1 MGEIELCRR
10 RVAAT
15 GRIALPSG
23 RDIEHSPVRQALM
36 FLYGLSDELEEDP
49 VVFKSGGEKE
59 LIALFRGACC
69 RCNDLLMAHGE
80 TLARLSA
87 CWKVELCG
95 TVGGPEVGKL
105 SFWPEGTQL
114 CWEQS
119 NVSGHPFDELS
130 DLCVKLW
137 VGTEQELDFLIE
149 VLAQMSHG
157 AQCIAISKRYNKIC
171 AENGLAKPIDG
182 ARFCYLPTRESVEPD
197 DALMSLGIEQK
208 EELWCDFLENGLPAR
223 EFEWA
228 WAACRAGETIGLLEW
243 ELSLRSALRQKGVEV
258 INTDSQFR
266 VIDREGRTM
275 RFSAA
280 SSNAAERL
288 FLKILFPAVPMC

>member
-10 RVAAT
+10 RTAAN
-15 GRIALPSG
+15 GRIALP
-23 RDIEHSPVRQALM
+23 HSRNAEYTPVRLALM
-36 FLYGLSDELEEDP
+36 FLYELSGELEEEP
-49 VVFKSGGEKE
+49 VVLRGGEERE

-69 RCNDLLMAHGE
+69 RCNDLLTAHGAM
-80 TLARLSA
+80 LAQLSA

-105 SFWPEGTQL
+105 SVWSEGTGL

-119 NVSGHPFDELS
+119 NVSGHPFEELS
-130 DLCVKLW
+130 DLCVKLRVDTQW
-137 VGTEQELDFLIE
+137 ELDLLLA
-149 VLAQMSHG
+149 VLAQMSYG
-157 AQCIAISKRYNKIC
+157 AQCVAISKRYEKIC
-171 AENGLAKPIDG
+171 VENELVKPIDG
-182 ARFCYLPTRESVEPD
+182 ARFCYLPMQGDVEAD
-197 DALMSLGIEQK
+197 DALMSLGVEQK

-228 WAACRAGETIGLLEW
+228 WSACRAGEVIGLLEW
-243 ELSLRSALRQKGVEV
+243 ELSLRSALRQKEVEV
-258 INTDSQFR
+258 INTESQFR
-266 VIDREGRTM
+266 VIDREGKTM

-288 FLKILFPAVPMC
+288 FLKILFPAVPMG

>member
-10 RVAAT
+10 RTAAN
-15 GRIALPSG
+15 GRISLPHG
-23 RDIEHSPVRQALM
+23 RDMDCSPVRLALR
-36 FLYGLSDELEEDP
+36 FLYELSGELEEDP
-49 VVFKSGGEKE
+49 VVFKSGGERE

-69 RCNDLLMAHGE
+69 RCNDLLAAHGG

-105 SFWPEGTQL
+105 SIWPEGAGL

-130 DLCVKLW
+130 DLCVKIK
-137 VGTEQELDFLIE
+137 VETRQELEFLIE
-149 VLAQMSHG
+149 VLGRLTFRAR
-157 AQCIAISKRYNKIC
+157 CIAVPKRYEKIC
-171 AENGLAKPIDG
+171 EESALAKHMDG
-182 ARFCYLPTRESVEPD
+182 VRFCYLPMLDDVEPD
-197 DALMSLGIEQK
+197 EALESLDIEQK
-208 EELWCDFLENGLPAR
+208 EALWCDFLENGLPAR

-228 WAACRAGETIGLLEW
+228 WAACRKGETMGLLEW
-243 ELSLRSALRQKGVEV
+243 ELALRLALLKNEIQVV
-258 INTDSQFR
+258 NTESEFK
-266 VIDREGRTM
+266 VLDREGKTM

-288 FLKILFPAVPMC
+288 FLKILFPAVPVC